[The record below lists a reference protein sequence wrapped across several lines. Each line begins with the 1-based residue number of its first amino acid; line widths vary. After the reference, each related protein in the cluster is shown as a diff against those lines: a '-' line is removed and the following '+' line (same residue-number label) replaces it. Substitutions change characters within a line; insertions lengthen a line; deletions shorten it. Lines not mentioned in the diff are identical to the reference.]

1 MDTLQRIPEPKKKT
15 SNSNHPQKRRSLLT
29 KRKLKES
36 CKHILSFML
45 AFAIFTET
53 NFSAYASTSTL
64 PLSTSSNTTKESDAS
79 KETDTDTDIDIDTDF
94 GIDTGIDTDT
104 TTDTDNTTNTGTDT
118 ATTPTYPYYRPVVD
132 TEDLPDTAEMDSEEL
147 AEILSSGANRI
158 EDFDPDAATPIP
170 LDIVK
175 YSLEHQD
182 DVQETEVPEIEDA
195 DSDIDPQS
203 VVVLSAM
210 VAGLMCVWWACY
222 SSGLG
227 IDSLSMLADQI
238 NSRIQASKNFSFSCL
253 KNNVL
258 ISAELSPSDFQH
270 LADVLENSKTSNGY
284 SVSLS
289 ETDKLALLACMKI
302 SNIDTTV
309 FDISNFKL
317 EPVEGYKYYY
327 PMPTMSYYSSY
338 SASCEFLFTNSP
350 VAFAVHSSNSFVDTR
365 LYRANAALA
374 EFGYE
379 QMDYAVATY
388 KLSNQTGFYHFDSIK
403 KYENGITT
411 GLQNYFKALPFP
423 ILPNLSDSYK
433 NYYLTGSGL
442 LLRSDY
448 QKCISLNQLLNSD
461 TFTLNGDI
469 DSAVN
474 SAKNIYSVTT
484 GVATSAG
491 VVTGSSSSTAIPDSG
506 TTTVPDTSTG
516 TGGSTS
522 GSGEGSGNYTNIL
535 TQIAGNI
542 AAIVGSVALLQNIL
556 TTLNDL
562 PGTLAQ
568 KIATAIDNSILA
580 GIVRSIKE
588 AIESI
593 QDWDI
598 ESWLIDCANEISD
611 TIDSAISRIINRLS
625 DFPTADALAGIIINA
640 LSGSALTTA
649 VTSIKSM
656 LEKGN
661 LISFGQSYTDA
672 LTNVLNSLG
681 VGTLSTLLQTIST
694 NVQTGF
700 GEVVGKVGTLED
712 VLSGLSSGITL
723 EDLTNAL
730 ENLLNVLG
738 VGSLAG
744 ILSGILEVVSGM
756 SIASVIDAIRALP
769 AAIANAIAIDD
780 SEENS
785 EENKNDSGFGN
796 FLNLFMI
803 ALLIIILLIILFIN
817 CLRFIVLVFNIPASS
832 TLIHEDMLK
841 GIEFMQNLQIPVF
854 NISLY
859 SLLLACAYF
868 VIFMTVIAAIRRKID
883 KLHV

>member
-1 MDTLQRIPEPKKKT
+1 MSTD
-15 SNSNHPQKRRSLLT
+15 SLL
-29 KRKLKES
+29 
-36 CKHILSFML
+36 
-45 AFAIFTET
+45 
-53 NFSAYASTSTL
+53 AYVL
-64 PLSTSSNTTKESDAS
+64 YCSD
-79 KETDTDTDIDIDTDF
+79 
-94 GIDTGIDTDT
+94 
-104 TTDTDNTTNTGTDT
+104 
-118 ATTPTYPYYRPVVD
+118 
-132 TEDLPDTAEMDSEEL
+132 
-147 AEILSSGANRI
+147 
-158 EDFDPDAATPIP
+158 
-170 LDIVK
+170 
-175 YSLEHQD
+175 
-182 DVQETEVPEIEDA
+182 
-195 DSDIDPQS
+195 
-203 VVVLSAM
+203 
-210 VAGLMCVWWACY
+210 
-222 SSGLG
+222 
-227 IDSLSMLADQI
+227 
-238 NSRIQASKNFSFSCL
+238 
-253 KNNVL
+253 
-258 ISAELSPSDFQH
+258 
-270 LADVLENSKTSNGY
+270 
-284 SVSLS
+284 
-289 ETDKLALLACMKI
+289 KI
-302 SNIDTTV
+302 SFANY
-309 FDISNFKL
+309 SNDGTQLIF
-317 EPVEGYKYYY
+317 Y
-327 PMPTMSYYSSY
+327 
-338 SASCEFLFTNSP
+338 
-350 VAFAVHSSNSFVDTR
+350 H
-365 LYRANAALA
+365 ANAALA
-374 EFGYE
+374 DFGYE
-379 QMDYAVATY
+379 PVAVKVATY
-388 KLSNQTGFYHFDSIK
+388 TLSS
-403 KYENGITT
+403 TT
-411 GLQNYFKALPFP
+411 GYYQYTSHKSYDAGDSVTTSGGYYSGRALPFP
-423 ILPNLSDSYK
+423 VLSYSYK
-433 NYYLTGSGL
+433 DFTLFKEYVPTLYPGL
-442 LLRSDY
+442 LDLYYRAKTASFKRFLDAETV
-448 QKCISLNQLLNSD
+448 
-461 TFTLNGDI
+461 TFTGDVEATI
-469 DSAVN
+469 NSSANLLPTV
-474 SAKNIYSVTT
+474 T
-484 GVATSAG
+484 GVNYTAG
-491 VVTGSSSSTAIPDSG
+491 VVPGVSGSVTIPDSG

-611 TIDSAISRIINRLS
+611 TIDSAVSRIINRLS

-681 VGTLSTLLQTIST
+681 VGTLSNLLQTIST

-756 SIASVIDAIRALP
+756 SIAGVIDAIRALP
-769 AAIANAIAIDD
+769 AAIATAIANAIAADD
-780 SEENS
+780 SEEN
-785 EENKNDSGFGN
+785 ENDSGFGN

-803 ALLIIILLIILFIN
+803 TLLIIILLIILFIN
-817 CLRFIVLVFNIPASS
+817 CLRFIILVFNIPASS